1 MNDGDGAAR
10 EDAHLQRILAQAV
23 LPGERWAYGEH
34 PGQAAELYGDAAAAE
49 TLVVFLHGGYFR
61 ESIPLDHARPLA
73 AALAEAGAAVA
84 LVEYRRAGP
93 AARGQGSRGP
103 GAHDPGPHDPGAGG
117 TTAPSPG
124 AGGHPRTLEDVR
136 ACLGAILR
144 GESPWGPLGGRR
156 LVVAGHSAG
165 GSLALSWASWQEAEG
180 PSAVVVAL
188 APVSDLVEEAR
199 QGLAGGAVAQYLGCL
214 PDEDLRPYLAEDP
227 RSRAAL
233 IPERIGVRVVHGTE
247 DATVDIAFSR
257 RFPAPCTELEGADHF
272 DLIDPSSPHFAA
284 VRRALGV

>member
-1 MNDGDGAAR
+1 MSGERESAPSVVGAPANDDDGAAR

-23 LPGERWAYGEH
+23 RPGERWAYGEH
-34 PGQAAELYGDAAAAE
+34 PDQFAELYGDAASAE

-93 AARGQGSRGP
+93 GAHGP
-103 GAHDPGPHDPGAGG
+103 G
-117 TTAPSPG
+117 S
-124 AGGHPRTLEDVR
+124 GGHPRTLEDVR
-136 ACLGAILR
+136 ACLGAVLR
-144 GESPWGPLGGRR
+144 GESPWGPLGERR

-165 GSLALSWASWQEAEG
+165 GCLALSWASGQETEG
-180 PSAVVVAL
+180 PAAVVVAL
-188 APVSDLVEEAR
+188 APVSDLLEEGR

-233 IPERIGVRVVHGTE
+233 IPERIGVRLIHGTE

-257 RFPAPCTELEGADHF
+257 RFPAPRTELEGADHF
-272 DLIDPSSPHFAA
+272 DVIDPCSPHFAA